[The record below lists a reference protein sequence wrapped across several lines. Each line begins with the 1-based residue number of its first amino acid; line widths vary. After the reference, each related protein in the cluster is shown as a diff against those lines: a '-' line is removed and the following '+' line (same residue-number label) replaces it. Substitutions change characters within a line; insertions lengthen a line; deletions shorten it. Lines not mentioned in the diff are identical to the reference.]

1 MVIHNGIITNYKDL
15 RKFLVRYFPWVTS
28 KSSGI
33 GLSQKLSNQLIPL
46 QKKRQKLIEVHSWP
60 RHHIRPK
67 THPQLRLLPR
77 SCWRR
82 EQGILIYLKDRC
94 RVRAESKEHELLFIK
109 VSALNNIPTHTPNG
123 MWGGNA
129 GGESFRYEEVVVL
142 VGRWVD
148 LTQCI
153 WSFWLLLF
161 CNVQINGKD
170 KLLRRDDLRE
180 DYNDSAVLGCGIQAN
195 ISHPFPVFLV
205 LALSHSKDKS

>member
-33 GLSQKLSNQLIPL
+33 GLSQKFSNQLISL

-60 RHHIRPK
+60 HHHIRHK
-67 THPQLRLLPR
+67 THPQLRLFPR

-82 EQGILIYLKDRC
+82 EQGILIYLKGRC
-94 RVRAESKEHELLFIK
+94 RVRAESKKHELLFIK
-109 VSALNNIPTHTPNG
+109 VSALNNIPTHAPNG
-123 MWGGNA
+123 MWGGKA
-129 GGESFRYEEVVVL
+129 GGKCFKYEEVVVL

-153 WSFWLLLF
+153 
-161 CNVQINGKD
+161 
-170 KLLRRDDLRE
+170 
-180 DYNDSAVLGCGIQAN
+180 
-195 ISHPFPVFLV
+195 
-205 LALSHSKDKS
+205 